1 MPYAVCVNAVSM
13 PGDVGFG
20 VYHNPDAEIAVAGDL
35 LQVTFYLIAADV
47 TEADQQTNLRTP
59 LPKEIFVKT
68 RPGHKDWDDFIVW
81 LYECSNHPAFRLN
94 DSHWSVAE
102 IHENRAMEDWTFGEK
117 YLTPAASEY
126 YCSVL

>member
-1 MPYAVCVNAVSM
+1 MPYAVCVNAEPM

-59 LPKEIFVKT
+59 LPKEIFVKPGQET
-68 RPGHKDWDDFIVW
+68 RTGMTLSFGYMSVQIT
-81 LYECSNHPAFRLN
+81 LRYE
-94 DSHWSVAE
+94 
-102 IHENRAMEDWTFGEK
+102 
-117 YLTPAASEY
+117 
-126 YCSVL
+126 